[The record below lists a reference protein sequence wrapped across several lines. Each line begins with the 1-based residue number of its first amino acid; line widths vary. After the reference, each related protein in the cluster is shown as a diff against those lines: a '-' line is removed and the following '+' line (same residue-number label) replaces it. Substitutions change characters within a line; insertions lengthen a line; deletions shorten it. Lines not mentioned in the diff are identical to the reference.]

1 MRYLFLLILIL
12 PSAMLANPG
21 ETACQRF
28 ADALNNFADRSL
40 TTPQQTTAADALNY
54 AMGGAAGASNATK
67 CTNGLTFLHQ
77 AVKQAVVR
85 HKESQLTPQTSTEVE

>member
-12 PSAMLANPG
+12 PA
-21 ETACQRF
+21 
-28 ADALNNFADRSL
+28 
-40 TTPQQTTAADALNY
+40 
-54 AMGGAAGASNATK
+54 
-67 CTNGLTFLHQ
+67 FLHQ